1 MDDAGLAAAYGTS
14 YSRAARARVAFG
26 KVPKAARGAVCSRAA
41 PLKRVVQRFDGGIK
55 LFVQAVCRVISGRA
69 GVVWKIDGAFTAARE
84 NAGGDESAAPPG
96 QKGGTHGG
104 GLAAHGHAERAAAGI
119 GFDLLP
125 HSAACAAAQRVH
137 GVGGTTQSVQHAE
150 KVPQQK
156 RDGFHHAAGEM
167 GPRGG
172 KPRAEEYGAGFGT
185 GVGIHAAG

>member
-1 MDDAGLAAAYGTS
+1 MPCHK
-14 YSRAARARVAFG
+14 RAR
-26 KVPKAARGAVCSRAA
+26 
-41 PLKRVVQRFDGGIK
+41 
-55 LFVQAVCRVISGRA
+55 GRC
-69 GVVWKIDGAFTAARE
+69 WKIDGAFAAARE
-84 NAGGDESAAPPG
+84 NARGAMSPLPHPAK
-96 QKGGTHGG
+96 KGGTHGG
-104 GLAAHGHAERAAAGI
+104 GLAARGHAERAAAGI